1 MLISKPEDSRIKNST
16 TLLLLLMKH
25 DGISRVEMSRL
36 TGLTK
41 TTISTIIKKLKQAGI
56 VEESDQIATG
66 NIGKSPYP
74 LHICSN
80 AAYTIG
86 VHLGRKR
93 VDTLLIDSR
102 MKVIKK
108 NKGEDYKHLGP
119 ESIMKSLFLNIDKLF
134 NSAHKKNIEIRAIGV
149 GIPGPLDIENGIVK
163 QPPKFQGWKDVP
175 VKEMIE
181 KKYQIP
187 VWIENDA
194 SVGALAE
201 KWLGDGKDIHNF
213 IRLIL
218 NEGIGGG
225 VVIEDELY
233 QGTYDYVGEIGHFL
247 CFDKGRYSYL
257 EDIAG
262 VDILLEKAQESGLK
276 VNNLQEFKGLLV
288 GNKNNSKKAQEILSP
303 FASWIGSAII
313 NAIHMIGPQTVF
325 IGGKMAIL
333 GDSFIQPVRQFVS
346 CYLFGNQEVDI
357 RYSGISSDAESLGA
371 GIYAAVRWLE
381 QKGKEI

>member
-1 MLISKPEDSRIKNST
+1 MLISKPEDSRIKNAT
-16 TLLLLLMKH
+16 TLLQLLMKN
-25 DGISRVEMSRL
+25 DGISRAEMSRL

-41 TTISTIIKKLKQAGI
+41 TTVSTIIKKLQESGI

-74 LHICSN
+74 LHICPN
-80 AAYTIG
+80 AVNTIG

-93 VDTLLIDSR
+93 VETLLMDAR
-102 MKVIKK
+102 MKVIIK

-119 ESIMKSLFLNIDKLF
+119 ESIMKSLFLNLDKLF
-134 NSAHKKNIEIRAIGV
+134 YSARRKNIEISAMGV
-149 GIPGPLDIENGIVK
+149 GIPGPLDIENGVVK

-175 VKEMIE
+175 VKEIIE
-181 KKYQIP
+181 SKYQIP

-218 NEGIGGG
+218 NEGIGAG

-247 CFDKGRYSYL
+247 CFDEGKYLYL

-262 VDILLEKAQESGLK
+262 VDILLEKAQEKGLK
-276 VNNLQEFKGLLV
+276 ISNLQEFKELLI
-288 GNKNNSKKAQEILSP
+288 GNGDNNGIAREIISQ
-303 FASWIGSAII
+303 FASWIGSAIV

-333 GDSFIQPVRQFVS
+333 GEPFIQHVRQFVS
-346 CYLFGNQEVDI
+346 CYLFGNQKVDI
-357 RYSGISSDAESLGA
+357 RYSVIISDAESLGA

-381 QKGKEI
+381 QRSKEI